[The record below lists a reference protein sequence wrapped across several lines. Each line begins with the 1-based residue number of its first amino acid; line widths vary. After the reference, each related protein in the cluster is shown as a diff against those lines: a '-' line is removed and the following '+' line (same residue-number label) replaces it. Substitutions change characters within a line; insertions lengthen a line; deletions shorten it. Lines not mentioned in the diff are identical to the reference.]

1 MAFDLSAIKRGPD
14 LKPPRLFLYAVEGI
28 GKTTFAANAPA
39 PIFIQTEDGLGALDV
54 ARFPMVECIDNV
66 RQAIGTLYTEGHDF
80 QTVVLDS
87 VDWLEQIIAREIES
101 KYEAKDLAYGKGAM
115 KQAEIWSE
123 LLGGFNALRNDRGM
137 SVILIGHSQIKRFD
151 SPETEPYDRYT
162 PKLQER
168 SNALVREWADAVL
181 FANYR
186 TVVKTTEVGF
196 KKEVSR
202 GITTGERLIY
212 TTEKP
217 AYQAKNRYA
226 LPDSLPLSWDA
237 LSTAIAG
244 RMQPAEPAAL
254 KAA

>member
-1 MAFDLSAIKRGPD
+1 MAFDLTSIKRGPD

-28 GKTTFAANAPA
+28 GKTTFAASAPS
-39 PIFIQTEDGLGALDV
+39 PIFIQTEDGLGTLDA
-54 ARFPMVECIDNV
+54 ARFPMVETIDDI
-66 RQAIGTLYTEGHDF
+66 RQAIGTLYETDHEF

-87 VDWLEQIIAREIES
+87 ADWLEQIIAREIEH
-101 KYEAKDLAYGKGAM
+101 KHDAKELAYGKGAL
-115 KQAEIWSE
+115 KQAEVWQE
-123 LLGGFNALRNDRGM
+123 LLGGFNALRNEKGM
-137 SVILIGHSQIKRFD
+137 AVILIGHSQIKRFD
-151 SPETEPYDRYT
+151 SPETEPYDRYS

-202 GITTGERLIY
+202 GITNGERLLY

-217 AYQAKNRYA
+217 AYMAKNRYA

-237 LSTAIAG
+237 LANAIAG
-244 RMQPAEPAAL
+244 RIQSAEPLAA
-254 KAA
+254 

>member
-1 MAFDLSAIKRGPD
+1 MAFDLNAIKRGPD

-28 GKTTFAANAPA
+28 GQTTFAASAPA
-39 PIFIQTEDGLGALDV
+39 PSFIQTEDGLGALDV
-54 ARFPMVECIDNV
+54 ARFPMVEKIDDV
-66 RQAIGTLYTEGHDF
+66 RQAIGTLYTEPHEF

-87 VDWLEQIIAREIES
+87 ADWLEQIVAREIEA
-101 KYEAKDLAYGKGAM
+101 KYDAKDLAYGKGAM
-115 KQAEIWSE
+115 KQAEVWAE
-123 LLGGFNALRNDRGM
+123 LLAGFNALRNERGM
-137 SVILIGHSQIKRFD
+137 SVILIGHCQIKRFD

-226 LPDSLPLSWDA
+226 LPDSMPLSWDA
-237 LSTAIAG
+237 LSAAIAG
-244 RMQPAEPAAL
+244 RFQPAEL